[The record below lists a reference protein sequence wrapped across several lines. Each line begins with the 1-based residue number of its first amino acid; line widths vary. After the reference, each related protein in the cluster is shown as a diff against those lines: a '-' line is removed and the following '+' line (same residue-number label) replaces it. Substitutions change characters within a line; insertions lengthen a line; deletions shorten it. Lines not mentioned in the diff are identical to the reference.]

1 MAACLRLETGR
12 LLIHVNEGGLMPSL
26 VDLVFHRIHRS
37 SGPAQRRLLTQWQN
51 IAVDRAEPGCNA
63 LVHMHVTEVP
73 CFESGRASMSRYQ
86 ASNSSG
92 KW

>member
-1 MAACLRLETGR
+1 
-12 LLIHVNEGGLMPSL
+12 MPSL

-37 SGPAQRRLLTQWQN
+37 SGPAQRRLLTQRQN

-73 CFESGRASMSRYQ
+73 CFESGAASMSRYQ
-86 ASNSSG
+86 ASNSAG